1 MTRFET
7 ELKNGRFVC
16 SECDRC
22 KKLVWPPSD
31 FCNTCFGNVGWRPV
45 STIAKLI
52 EFSKKGNVVFC
63 LAEFENTIRLMGTLE
78 YESDRLQIGQEIK
91 LIKCGYEEKEKFVFS
106 PA

>member
-1 MTRFET
+1 MTRFEA

-16 SECDRC
+16 SECDKC

-31 FCNTCFGNVGWRPV
+31 FCNTCFGNVNWRSV

-52 EFSKKGNVVFC
+52 EFSKKDNVVFC

-78 YESDRLQIGQEIK
+78 HESDRLLIGQEIK
-91 LIKCGYEEKEKFVFS
+91 LIKCGYDEKEKFVFS
-106 PA
+106 SA